1 MVRNP
6 AVTGTEP
13 PDGGGEVQ
21 AILKLLERLYDEVR
35 ARFLADLARTGH
47 APSAE
52 DRRQILKYIRGMR
65 DALGRAAG
73 GDWRPLQDQAE
84 TIRSLVG
91 KQVHVVPTARAS
103 SGCCPDWISRSSG
116 SCTTCQV
123 RKPRL

>member
-13 PDGGGEVQ
+13 PDGGGEVK

-35 ARFLADLARTGH
+35 ARFLADLARTGR

-52 DRRQILKYIRGMR
+52 DRRQILTYIRGMR

-73 GDWRPLQDQAE
+73 GD
-84 TIRSLVG
+84 
-91 KQVHVVPTARAS
+91 
-103 SGCCPDWISRSSG
+103 
-116 SCTTCQV
+116 
-123 RKPRL
+123 